1 MSANNFTL
9 KGIKKM
15 TTNNNTVSDG
25 TKVTLHYQGTL
36 DDGTVF
42 DSSHQRGEP
51 MTVTA
56 GAGGLIPGF
65 EQAISGMTEGET
77 KTFTVTP
84 EEAYGDRNE
93 EATTTLSRSMFPEDF
108 PFEDDMVIPL
118 QSSEGNPVLSTLL
131 EHNDT
136 EVTVDLNH
144 PMAGKNLT
152 FEVEVIS
159 VTSGDE

>member
-1 MSANNFTL
+1 
-9 KGIKKM
+9 
-15 TTNNNTVSDG
+15 
-25 TKVTLHYQGTL
+25 
-36 DDGTVF
+36 
-42 DSSHQRGEP
+42 
-51 MTVTA
+51 
-56 GAGGLIPGF
+56 
-65 EQAISGMTEGET
+65 MTEGET